1 MSHRRLGFHPC
12 SSSSPLQSSWRLRI
26 HKLYFFHLLHH
37 SGEGSTIKSFP
48 LRFADGRSSSTVQV
62 QLFCLW
68 EARNFRRGGVLM
80 GVDMLLLDSQSA
92 DVIELQI
99 GVKVC

>member
-1 MSHRRLGFHPC
+1 MH
-12 SSSSPLQSSWRLRI
+12 
-26 HKLYFFHLLHH
+26 
-37 SGEGSTIKSFP
+37 FP

-80 GVDMLLLDSQSA
+80 GVDMLLLDSQVSSLTPSI
-92 DVIELQI
+92 VHKQI
-99 GVKVC
+99 YFTGLML